1 MEGVGGG
8 TISDSILGSTR
19 HFFLLNLYNF
29 KNIGGARSP
38 CPPTPRSLNKLYFIP
53 IDIYVLVEKFDYAI
67 FDKARNMSGTLRKL
81 LPKVKSTAHR
91 LRKVSNL
98 CLRSIRNG

>member
-1 MEGVGGG
+1 MGVGGEVEGVGGG

-38 CPPTPRSLNKLYFIP
+38 CPPTPRSLNI
-53 IDIYVLVEKFDYAI
+53 VI
-67 FDKARNMSGTLRKL
+67 FHTHRHLRFSGE
-81 LPKVKSTAHR
+81 V
-91 LRKVSNL
+91 
-98 CLRSIRNG
+98 